1 MDAAGA
7 PSYDAAMD
15 SGFATPRGTQRLPWV
30 DTAKAVGI
38 VLMFYGH
45 VVQSRAGDN
54 ASAVDQLRLIYA
66 FHMPL
71 FFVLAGLFFHPVAAL
86 LPRLRT
92 LARLRLVPVLFFGL
106 LLLPLWS
113 LSAVKHHFA
122 WWYYAQPLG
131 AAYLRGMP
139 ELNWVTWFL
148 VCMFV
153 CEAMA
158 LVVLPR
164 LRHVAARL
172 AFAAACIAGGVFLCN
187 HGDALG
193 GWVAQV
199 SRIWFVREAIVAL
212 GFYTIGQVLRP
223 FLQQLATHRGMA
235 LLVTLACTS
244 ALLATYRL
252 NHPHDAQAVMMAA
265 AQHGDALGFA
275 FSALAGTLAVTGL
288 AMLLPATRVA
298 AWIGRNSLPLMG
310 LNGVFF
316 HFFNPKLAEAIALAD
331 TLPAV
336 TAYAAAISAVS
347 LLACVPLVALLNRFV
362 PQFIGKARHP
372 TAGRPETGPAEG
384 ASPAA

>member
-1 MDAAGA
+1 
-7 PSYDAAMD
+7 MD
-15 SGFATPRGTQRLPWV
+15 SDFAMPRTSQRLPWV

-71 FFVLAGLFFHPVAAL
+71 FFVLAGLFFHPVAEL

-164 LRHVAARL
+164 LLRLQQAVAAQL

-331 TLPAV
+331 TPLAV

-347 LLACVPLVALLNRFV
+347 LLACVPLVALLNRFA

>member
-1 MDAAGA
+1 
-7 PSYDAAMD
+7 MD
-15 SGFATPRGTQRLPWV
+15 SGFVLQGASRRLPWV

-45 VVQSRAGDN
+45 VVQSRAGGDN
-54 ASAVDQLRLIYA
+54 ASAIDQLRLIYA

-158 LVVLPR
+158 LVLLPR
-164 LRHVAARL
+164 LPRLQQPAAARL
-172 AFAAACIAGGVFLCN
+172 AFAAACIVGGVFLCN

-199 SRIWFVREAIVAL
+199 SRIWFLREAIVAL

-235 LLVTLACTS
+235 LLVTLACGS

-252 NHPHDAQAVMMAA
+252 NHPHDARAVMMAA

-275 FSALAGTLAVTGL
+275 FSALAGTLAVIGL
-288 AMLLPATRVA
+288 AMLLPATRAA

-316 HFFNPKLAEAIALAD
+316 HFFNPKLAESIPLAD
-331 TLPAV
+331 TPLAV
-336 TAYAAAISAVS
+336 TAYAAAISAAS
-347 LLACVPLVALLNRFV
+347 LVACVPLVALLNRFA
-362 PQFIGKARHP
+362 PQFIGKSRLPAAVA
-372 TAGRPETGPAEG
+372 TAETGTETGPAEG

>member
-1 MDAAGA
+1 
-7 PSYDAAMD
+7 MD

-45 VVQSRAGDN
+45 VVQSRAGGDN

-92 LARLRLVPVLFFGL
+92 LAQLRLVPVLFFGL

-148 VCMFV
+148 VCMVV

-164 LRHVAARL
+164 LRLVAARL
-172 AFAAACIAGGVFLCN
+172 AFAAACIVGGVFLCN
-187 HGDALG
+187 HGDALE

-223 FLQQLATHRGMA
+223 FLQQLATHRGIA
-235 LLVTLACTS
+235 LSVTLACTS

-275 FSALAGTLAVTGL
+275 FSALAGTLAVIGL

-316 HFFNPKLAEAIALAD
+316 HFFNPKLAESIALAD
-331 TLPAV
+331 TPLAV

-362 PQFIGKARHP
+362 PQFIGKARP
-372 TAGRPETGPAEG
+372 PAAAGTETGPAEG